1 VERITVAFE
10 LWVVVCD
17 GASLG
22 CGGEVMLAAMEV
34 KKVES
39 SELVVVV
46 GQICSKGAARL
57 LFLGVIPR
65 WRCVRCRFRW
75 SKDGHSHLHRWLM
88 FLPTGDRWN

>member
-34 KKVES
+34 KKVEFL
-39 SELVVVV
+39 ELVVVV
-46 GQICSKGAARL
+46 GRIYSKGVARL

-75 SKDGHSHLHRWLM
+75 SKDDHSHLRWWLM
-88 FLPTGDRWN
+88 FLPIGDRWN